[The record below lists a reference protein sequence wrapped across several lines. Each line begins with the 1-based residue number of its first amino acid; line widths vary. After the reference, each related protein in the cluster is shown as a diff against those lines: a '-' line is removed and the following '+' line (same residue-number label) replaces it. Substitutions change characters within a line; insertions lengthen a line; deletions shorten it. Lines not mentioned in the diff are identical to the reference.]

1 MKKNGNYLGSF
12 HFFYLSLSKIKY
24 KMLKIIDY
32 IKENGLEKALRE
44 FKLKSRE
51 YDNKVLIK
59 YDQIDS
65 SMGLPEVQDSRGLIL
80 EKGTW
85 NILCLSFRKFFNSA
99 EGHAAKIDW
108 NTARILEKLDGS
120 MIQLYWDWNKETW
133 FAATTGTA
141 EGEGEVNNKLGLTFN
156 SLFMDTIKEK
166 YGFDVDR
173 LDRDF
178 IYVFE
183 LTTPY
188 NIVVKPH
195 AESSATILAIR
206 NRVTLK
212 ELTYDELIEFG
223 DKTGLPVVKAFD
235 LNAKDAGAVIR
246 TLEGMPWSEEGYVIV
261 DGNFNRVKIKNP
273 AYVAVHHLKSKTGEH
288 NIMGVVKTNEIEE
301 FAATFPERRDEIFE
315 LKENYDKLVDKLE
328 GTWDE
333 LSNHLPKNIT
343 KQEQKKFAMKVFEIA
358 SKHDVKNFA
367 TLFFGLKDKK
377 VESVKEFMFKFDN
390 KKLYNIL

>member
-1 MKKNGNYLGSF
+1 
-12 HFFYLSLSKIKY
+12 
-24 KMLKIIDY
+24 MLKIIDY

-99 EGHAAKIDW
+99 EGHTAKIDW

-212 ELTYDELIEFG
+212 ELTYNELIEFG